1 MSAIGRGVGCTDAT
15 QEMFLK
21 IELSH
26 AWSFCFKY
34 LENLG
39 GLVIALWNC
48 LGLAAQFYLHGFRD
62 DLL

>member
-1 MSAIGRGVGCTDAT
+1 MSAIGRGVGCTDAA

-21 IELSH
+21 IELSY

-39 GLVIALWNC
+39 GLVVVLRNG
-48 LGLAAQFYLHGFRD
+48 LGLAAQFYLYGFRD
-62 DLL
+62 DLM